1 MYLYLGDP
9 WSGLELSVSL
19 RCCITILELHL
30 ILSLCYSASLRRLDD
45 QPEWLKGGKLR
56 DYQLE
61 GLNFLVNGYVKSI
74 DMHNKSTLLA
84 NPCSLIDL

>member
-1 MYLYLGDP
+1 
-9 WSGLELSVSL
+9 
-19 RCCITILELHL
+19 
-30 ILSLCYSASLRRLDD
+30 LRRLDD

-74 DMHNKSTLLA
+74 EICIAEAPYFPVYAYINSFVKTGGGMILMLFLLMKWVWEKLF
-84 NPCSLIDL
+84 NQFPCLASFM